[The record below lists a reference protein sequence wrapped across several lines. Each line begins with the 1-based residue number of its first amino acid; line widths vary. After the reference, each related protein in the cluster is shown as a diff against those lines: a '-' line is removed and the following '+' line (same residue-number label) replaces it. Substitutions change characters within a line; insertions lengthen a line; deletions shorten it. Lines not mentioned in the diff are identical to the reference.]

1 MYMFTKKDIRTVLRE
16 ALDVSR
22 EPLRAVAIIKSDRSK
37 NLTAL
42 LDEVR
47 GVCSITVVSLPEPAK
62 PLSKYVELTR
72 CNIKFIPVSPSVKED
87 IQKITTAAMKVDGIY
102 SFRIKNVAQQQNN

>member
-1 MYMFTKKDIRTVLRE
+1 MFTKKHIRDVLRE
-16 ALDVSR
+16 ALDVTK
-22 EPLRAVAIIKSDRSK
+22 EPLRAVAVIKSDRAK

-62 PLSKYVELTR
+62 PLSKYVEMTK
-72 CNIKFIPVSPSVKED
+72 CNIKFIPMSPSVKED
-87 IQKITTAAMKVDGIY
+87 IEKITTAAMKVDGIY
-102 SFRIKNVAQQQNN
+102 SFRIKNVAQQQKN

>member
-1 MYMFTKKDIRTVLRE
+1 MYMFTKKHIRDVLRE
-16 ALDVSR
+16 ALDVTK
-22 EPLRAVAIIKSDRSK
+22 EPLRAVAVIKSDRAK

-62 PLSKYVELTR
+62 PLSKYVEMTK
-72 CNIKFIPVSPSVKED
+72 CNIKFIPMSPSVKED
-87 IQKITTAAMKVDGIY
+87 IEKITTAAMKVDGIY
-102 SFRIKNVAQQQNN
+102 SFRIKNVAQQQKN